1 MPNQKSDKQRQFV
14 GRVSIDTKG
23 PPGIFMERT
32 GLWDGEHL
40 TR

>member
-1 MPNQKSDKQRQFV
+1 MPTPHSDKQRRLI
-14 GRVSIDTKG
+14 GRVSVDTKG

-40 TR
+40 AS